1 MFIQSD
7 IVIKQYPNMLVTTN
21 SGGFP
26 VGVDTDNILS
36 VNSMPRSRRIS
47 EVLQKTGHVD
57 KSGQGIDRM
66 FAISIS
72 EGMPIPDYSLTD
84 EWQVCLRLYGTIQD
98 PALLLLIHDIQHN
111 RSTTEKLNAF
121 DLLALYRVSRGES
134 IRNVDT
140 ATLKKLLSQG
150 LLIETSDGIKLTPL
164 YEEMKLR
171 AGVIDRIED
180 QNVPVNDTVNVLV
193 NDTVKLSQLTERQCR
208 IYEAIK
214 IGTINVPN
222 NDPKNVPNNVPVNAP
237 NLAMWLNVS
246 EKTIKRDLIAMQSS
260 GIIQHIGP
268 TNGGHWEV
276 II

>member
-47 EVLQKTGHVD
+47 EVLQKTGHVE

-150 LLIETSDGIKLTPL
+150 LLVETGNGIKLTP
-164 YEEMKLR
+164 
-171 AGVIDRIED
+171 
-180 QNVPVNDTVNVLV
+180 PV
-193 NDTVKLSQLTERQCR
+193 
-208 IYEAIK
+208 
-214 IGTINVPN
+214 
-222 NDPKNVPNNVPVNAP
+222 
-237 NLAMWLNVS
+237 
-246 EKTIKRDLIAMQSS
+246 
-260 GIIQHIGP
+260 
-268 TNGGHWEV
+268 
-276 II
+276 